1 LTVKTFSITL
11 PVIRQNVLTAMVLM
25 GATVV
30 TTIKDI
36 ASAAGVSVS
45 TVSHALTGN
54 RPISEPTRARVLAA
68 VAQLGY
74 RPNKLAQGLVSKTTR
89 SLGLL
94 VPDLA
99 NPFFSAMAE
108 ALEVQA
114 HGRGYSVILCN
125 TNLDAERE
133 ADYLDVLLSRQVDGL
148 LYFPG
153 TSVPNRAL
161 QGALEKRIPVV
172 VVDEQIAE
180 VPGVFVDNVD
190 GGRQIGELLAG
201 LGHHRILFLGGAEAL
216 PTVQDRLHGLR
227 SALHAAFDGAGAPV
241 DLLLR
246 FGAYRASFGYDTV
259 HACAREGLL
268 GRAAVDAPT
277 AIVAANDLIALGALR
292 ALRELSIH
300 VPNEC
305 SLVGFDGLEFTM
317 LTTPSLTTVQQPTGL
332 IANSAV
338 GLLIDRI
345 ERTLGHRED
354 DYDAIPAPQVVHPV
368 SLVVRE
374 SVAAAPGR

>member
-1 LTVKTFSITL
+1 M
-11 PVIRQNVLTAMVLM
+11 A
-25 GATVV
+25 V

-45 TVSHALTGN
+45 TVSHALSGN
-54 RPISEPTRARVLAA
+54 RPISESTRARVLAA
-68 VAQLGY
+68 VEELGY
-74 RPNKLAQGLVSKTTR
+74 RPNRLAQGLVSKTTH

-108 ALEVQA
+108 ALEVHA
-114 HGRGYSVILCN
+114 HAQGYSVILCN

-153 TSVPNRAL
+153 TSVPNQAL
-161 QGALEKRIPVV
+161 QAAMEKQIPVV
-172 VVDEQIAE
+172 IVDEQLAQ

-201 LGHHRILFLGGAEAL
+201 LGHHRILFLGGAESL
-216 PTVQDRLHGLR
+216 PTVQDRLRGLR
-227 SALHAAFDGAGAPV
+227 SALSLAFAGTGTPV
-241 DLLLR
+241 ELLQR
-246 FGAYRASFGYDTV
+246 FGAYRASFGYDMV
-259 HACAREGLL
+259 HECVREGLL
-268 GRAAVDAPT
+268 GRGGTGAAT

-292 ALRELSIH
+292 ALRELSIN

-317 LTTPSLTTVQQPTGL
+317 LTTPSLTTVQQPIEL
-332 IANSAV
+332 IASSAV

-345 ERTLGHRED
+345 EATLNHRD
-354 DYDAIPAPQVVHPV
+354 GDSAHPAIQVVHPV